1 MTSILV
7 EGYTASKGFCMGG
20 SNPGKNGK
28 WTGKDAQAGMVGY
41 EDRNCKERCDKAP
54 TCTGFNFP
62 VYPPD
67 ATMCGTIDS
76 VGATGD
82 GTADP
87 SVGIAKC
94 YMKQAGIY

>member
-20 SNPGKNGK
+20 SNPGKGK
-28 WTGKDAQAGMVGY
+28 AAAGAVWHQ
-41 EDRNCKERCDKAP
+41 DRNCKECCDKTP

-62 VYPPD
+62 VYPAD
-67 ATMCGTIDS
+67 TNMCATIDS

-87 SVGIAKC
+87 SVGIATC